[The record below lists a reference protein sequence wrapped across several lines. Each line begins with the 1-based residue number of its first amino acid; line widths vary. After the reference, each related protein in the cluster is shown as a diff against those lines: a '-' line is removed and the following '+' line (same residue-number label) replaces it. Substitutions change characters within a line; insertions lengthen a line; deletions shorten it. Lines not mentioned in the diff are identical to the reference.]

1 MQPTRR
7 RLKQIAALALAA
19 TTIAQAHIAQA
30 QTIPWATQIA
40 ATPDAQT
47 LPEDRG
53 ADGLWQ
59 TLRKL
64 HTWASVMMIVAHPD
78 DEDGGMMT
86 YESRG
91 VGARMAMLTLTRG
104 EGGQNAMSSETYD
117 ALGLLRTN
125 ELLRADQ
132 FSGTEQYWSRV
143 ADYGFSKTIDE
154 AFQQWG
160 HDRVLYDVVRAVR
173 MNRPLVITSVF
184 TGNVTDGHGHHQ
196 VSGEMAQEVFKAAGD
211 SNVFPDQ
218 IAAGLR
224 PWSPLKVYA
233 RVPGFSIGGDGT
245 HKTMFDYATGKSS
258 PLHLH
263 DYVNNQWMDEVPAT
277 NVVIPEG
284 AFDPV
289 LGRSYVQMA
298 REGWSEQKS
307 QNGGGNPPLAGPF
320 DVVYHRYGSL
330 VQTTDHESSFFDGID
345 VSLVGIASLA
355 HGDSQFLKDAMR
367 EIDRHVSR
375 ALYGYLPSDPSK
387 IVPDLRDGY
396 LKTKQL
402 IDAVNASPLSADDK
416 ANIDHELEIKLVQF
430 NTALAEALGLQ
441 VNALVT
447 PRLDFDRNSFFGQSA
462 DMTFLH
468 ATPGMSFNVRLH
480 VTSAQPWTSGGK
492 LRLARTW
499 LVTPQP
505 VTNEDVKWPVE
516 RVGGPGTN
524 VASASDADIF
534 FKIQAP
540 NRAAPTRP
548 YFSRPSIEQPYY
560 NIDDPRWL
568 NRSFAPYPVEGWAEF
583 DYDGVP
589 IRVGQVVQTVHWVHG
604 PGAVYQPLVV
614 LPRLAVRIGAGT
626 GVVPLGSTS
635 FPLTVTVDNEQ
646 QEAADS
652 ELHLLLPDGW
662 TAEPATAKLHL
673 PANDPA
679 IVTFTV
685 HPASLGNAS
694 YTIKAVARTGNY
706 EFSEGVQTVGY
717 TGMRP
722 YYYYH
727 PATYLAR
734 GVDVKVAPGLNVG
747 YIMGT
752 GDEVPQALEQIGV
765 HPHLMTADEVL
776 HGDLS
781 RYDAIVLGIRTYAA
795 RPELAAANHR
805 LLDYAQNG
813 GTVIVQY
820 NSGEYDHNFGPYPY
834 TLGRS
839 PEKVVDEKAKVTILE
854 PGHPLLTWPNR
865 ITNADFDGWVEE
877 RGHSFMQSWDPHYI
891 ALTEAH
897 DPEQDPQKGGLL
909 YVRYGKGVYIYVAY
923 ALYRQT
929 TEAVPGAYRIF
940 ANLISAGKN
949 PTAAAK

>member
-1 MQPTRR
+1 MPPSSR
-7 RLKQIAALALAA
+7 RLKLIATLALGV
-19 TTIAQAHIAQA
+19 TTITQA

-40 ATPDAQT
+40 ASPDAQT

-78 DEDGGMMT
+78 DEDGGMLT
-86 YESRG
+86 FESRG
-91 VGARMAMLTLTRG
+91 AGARVAMLTLTRG

-154 AFQQWG
+154 AFEQWG

-173 MNRPLVITSVF
+173 LNRPLVLTSVF

-196 VSGEMAQEVFKAAGD
+196 VSGEMAQEAFKAAGD
-211 SNVFPDQ
+211 PNVFPDQ
-218 IAAGLR
+218 IAAGLK

-233 RVPGFSIGGDGT
+233 RIPFSTDGVGA

-258 PLHLH
+258 PLHLR
-263 DYVNNQWMDEVPAT
+263 DYVNNSWMDDVPSK
-277 NVVIPEG
+277 NVEIHEG
-284 AFDPV
+284 DFDPV
-289 LGRSYVQMA
+289 LGRSYVQMS

-307 QNGGGNPPLAGPF
+307 QNGGGNPPLPGPF
-320 DVVYHRYGSL
+320 DVSYHRYGSL
-330 VQTTDHESSFFDGID
+330 VQTTDKEASFFDGID
-345 VSLVGIASLA
+345 VSLAGMTVLA
-355 HGDSQFLKDAMR
+355 HGDTQFLKDGLR

-375 ALYGYLPSDPSK
+375 ALYGYIPSDPSK
-387 IVPDLRDGY
+387 IVPDLHDGY

-402 IDAVNASPLSADDK
+402 IDAVNASSLSADDK
-416 ANIDHELEIKLVQF
+416 SNLDQELQIKLAQF
-430 NTALAEALGLQ
+430 NTALAESLGLQ

-447 PRLDFDRNSFFGQSA
+447 PRLDLDRNPFFGSSA

-468 ATPGMSFNVRLH
+468 ATPGMGFNVRLH
-480 VTSAQPWTSGGK
+480 VTSAQPWTAGGK

-499 LVTPQP
+499 LVTP
-505 VTNEDVKWPVE
+505 EDEKWPVE
-516 RVGGPGTN
+516 RQGGPGTN
-524 VASASDADIF
+524 TPSSAEADIL
-534 FKIQAP
+534 FKVEVP

-560 NIDDPRWL
+560 NIDDQRWT

-583 DYDGVP
+583 NYDGVP
-589 IRVGQVVQTVHWVHG
+589 VRVGQVVQTVHWVHG
-604 PGAVYQPLVV
+604 LGGVYQPLVV
-614 LPRLAVRIGAGT
+614 LPRLSVHIGTGAGII
-626 GVVPLGSTS
+626 PMGSQS
-635 FPLTVTVDNEQ
+635 FPLRVTVDNEQ
-646 QEAADS
+646 QDAADG
-652 ELHLLLPDGW
+652 ELHLQLPEGW
-662 TAEPATAKLHL
+662 TAEPATAKFHL
-673 PANDPA
+673 PANDPEA
-679 IVTFTV
+679 VTFTV
-685 HPASLGNAS
+685 HPASLSNAS
-694 YTIKAVARTGNY
+694 YTIKAVARSGNY

-722 YYYYH
+722 YYYYR

-734 GVDVKVAPGLNVG
+734 AVDVKVAPSLNIG

-752 GDEVPQALEQIGV
+752 GDQVPEALEQIGV
-765 HPHLMTADEVL
+765 TPHLLTADEVL

-781 RYDAIVLGIRTYAA
+781 KYDAIVLGIRTYAA
-795 RPELAAANHR
+795 RPELATANRR
-805 LLDYAQNG
+805 LLDYTQSG

-834 TLGRS
+834 SLGRT
-839 PEKVVDEKAKVTILE
+839 EKVVDEKSKVTILE
-854 PGHPLLTWPNR
+854 SNSPLLTWPNK
-865 ITNADFDGWVEE
+865 ITAADFDGWVEE
-877 RGHSFMQSWDPHYI
+877 RGHSFMESWDSHYS
-891 ALTEAH
+891 ALTETH
-897 DPEQDPQKGGLL
+897 DPDQDPQKGGLL
-909 YVRYGKGVYIYVAY
+909 YARYGKGRYIYVAY

-940 ANLISAGKN
+940 ANLISLGKN
-949 PTAAAK
+949 PAAK